1 MATLSRN
8 KSWTPGSHT
17 SHDSGIQPSGP
28 RTLNIKSQLRRSHN
42 PSNCVCITPSQPNTS
57 ARRDKNFVLSLF
69 LSNVMSLAPKIDE
82 LAHVVLNA
90 NFDLVC
96 ITKTWLQKHIP
107 DSTVTIQGYNLIH
120 LDRNEA
126 YTTCV
131 RILKCT
137 TSLHHLDD
145 FTDKTDGLE
154 VLWIKVR
161 PREYSDFILGLVYH
175 PPAANHSIMLDY
187 LTSCLSDIE
196 SKRPN
201 RGIVVLGDFN
211 QLNVSRLK

>member
-1 MATLSRN
+1 MVKVPTNHFPRLKKWPLYRGTRAGHQVPIQVITA
-8 KSWTPGSHT
+8 
-17 SHDSGIQPSGP
+17 GIQPSGP

-42 PSNCVCITPSQPNTS
+42 PSNCVCITPSQPSTS
-57 ARRDKNFVLSLF
+57 ARRDNNFVLSLF

-131 RILKCT
+131 RILK
-137 TSLHHLDD
+137 
-145 FTDKTDGLE
+145 
-154 VLWIKVR
+154 
-161 PREYSDFILGLVYH
+161 
-175 PPAANHSIMLDY
+175 
-187 LTSCLSDIE
+187 
-196 SKRPN
+196 
-201 RGIVVLGDFN
+201 
-211 QLNVSRLK
+211 